1 MWSRRTRLSIP
12 RPSVGSAGQFCTG
25 RTPHRL
31 VSTAIRW
38 CAMALDLLLK
48 TLERRDALTEE
59 ERTVVREFA
68 VTEAVFKPAQVIVDE
83 EDRPGASLLLSSG
96 FAARFQLL
104 ETGDRQLC
112 AFHVPG
118 DFVDLHS
125 FTLKQMDH
133 GVLALAETRVLQV
146 PHETLRKVTENHPHL
161 GRLLWLLTNIDAAMH
176 RKWIASLGQ
185 RHGPDR
191 LAHLICE
198 LFLRLEAVNQAEGHA
213 FDFPITQ
220 ADLADALGYSIVH
233 TNRMVQQLRREGLI
247 KWEGHRVEILNWPAL
262 VRRGKFDPQYLYL
275 RPEPR

>member
-1 MWSRRTRLSIP
+1 
-12 RPSVGSAGQFCTG
+12 
-25 RTPHRL
+25 
-31 VSTAIRW
+31 
-38 CAMALDLLLK
+38 
-48 TLERRDALTEE
+48 
-59 ERTVVREFA
+59 
-68 VTEAVFKPAQVIVDE
+68 
-83 EDRPGASLLLSSG
+83 
-96 FAARFQLL
+96 
-104 ETGDRQLC
+104 
-112 AFHVPG
+112 
-118 DFVDLHS
+118 
-125 FTLKQMDH
+125 
-133 GVLALAETRVLQV
+133 V

-198 LFLRLEAVNQAEGHA
+198 LFLRLEAVNQAEGYA
-213 FDFPITQ
+213 FAFPITQ

-275 RPEPR
+275 TPEPR